1 MSVVVFF
8 KQKTAYEMRISD
20 WSSDV
25 CSSDLQ
31 MHLAMDNCP
40 NQLVLFGPHEE
51 AAKLHERL
59 RGEGAI
65 CQELPFGRAYHTAL
79 FKPLADAF
87 RAYFQTLDFGP
98 GTTIVYSASTCAPVR
113 SEEHTSELTSLMRT
127 SYAAF

>member
-1 MSVVVFF
+1 MLTIGGLPS
-8 KQKTAYEMRISD
+8 ALRSELLA
-20 WSSDV
+20 
-25 CSSDLQ
+25 DLGQ

-79 FKPLADAF
+79 FKPFAAAF
-87 RAYFQTLDFGP
+87 RAYFQPLAFGP
-98 GTTIVYSASTCAPVR
+98 GTPNVYSASTFAPFPDDAAGIRALDRPCVWAGTRVSVR
-113 SEEHTSELTSLMRT
+113 ESP
-127 SYAAF
+127 

>member
-1 MSVVVFF
+1 MLTIGGLPS
-8 KQKTAYEMRISD
+8 ALRSELLA
-20 WSSDV
+20 
-25 CSSDLQ
+25 DLGQ

-79 FKPLADAF
+79 FKPL
-87 RAYFQTLDFGP
+87 
-98 GTTIVYSASTCAPVR
+98 R
-113 SEEHTSELTSLMRT
+113 SEERRVGKECVSTCRSRWSPYHSKKKKNRT
-127 SYAAF
+127 QTPPIKTRPD

>member
-1 MSVVVFF
+1 MLTIGGLPS
-8 KQKTAYEMRISD
+8 ALRSELLA
-20 WSSDV
+20 
-25 CSSDLQ
+25 DLGQ

-98 GTTIVYSASTCAPVR
+98 DRKSTR
-113 SEEHTSELTSLMRT
+113 LHSSH
-127 SYAAF
+127 